1 MVIESQLKIT
11 NIAWNDSLNDPN
23 SEIFQDLKLNLEME
37 LDKTFCNNSENV
49 NNDNGNITCY
59 TKVIGFSE
67 GSINVKFEIIKN
79 VLMDAMPSADETFT
93 EMEEIIVSN
102 GIGNFEVDETSFEL
116 CKYITPSL
124 NTQSC
129 IKGLLVVRDFCFW
142 AVWAA
147 GPIHKKNVGG
157 RL

>member
-1 MVIESQLKIT
+1 
-11 NIAWNDSLNDPN
+11 
-23 SEIFQDLKLNLEME
+23 ME

-124 NTQSC
+124 NTQSMQ
-129 IKGLLVVRDFCFW
+129 
-142 AVWAA
+142 
-147 GPIHKKNVGG
+147 
-157 RL
+157 